1 MAIRAVLIRPSNK
14 TGSAYM
20 TKWGF
25 LPAPLSL
32 LTLAGEIRRL
42 QDSSI
47 KIIDME
53 GDKLSLDDAV
63 DEAVKFK
70 PDLVGITLHAT
81 AAHNTAGYIARKIK
95 ERFQK
100 ELIKEEK

>member
-1 MAIRAVLIRPSNK
+1 MAIRAVLIRPSNR

-32 LTLAGEIRRL
+32 LTLAGEIRRIP
-42 QDSSI
+42 DSSI

-53 GDKLSLDDAV
+53 GDKLTLDDAV

-95 ERFQK
+95 EK
-100 ELIKEEK
+100 SPDCHI